1 MKANESKFSYG
12 MERRIIKMYKCFVC
26 EKEVKDNEEFEW
38 FGLDGDKIHKKCKP
52 NVEKK
57 IEIIDNMSDKEFGD
71 YLTGKT
77 DIEI

>member
-1 MKANESKFSYG
+1 MILCR
-12 MERRIIKMYKCFVC
+12 MEGAINNSF
-26 EKEVKDNEEFEW
+26 FW
-38 FGLDGDKIHKKCKP
+38 KIGVRFICLNGKIMRKKCKP

>member
-1 MKANESKFSYG
+1 
-12 MERRIIKMYKCFVC
+12 MYKCFVC

-57 IEIIDNMSDKEFGD
+57 MGIINNMTELKMFD
-71 YLTGKT
+71 
-77 DIEI
+77 

>member
-1 MKANESKFSYG
+1 M
-12 MERRIIKMYKCFVC
+12 IIMYKCFVC

-57 IEIIDNMSDKEFGD
+57 MGIINNMTDTQFSD
-71 YLTGKT
+71 YLTGKIY
-77 DIEI
+77 IEI